1 MNKQIE
7 HELLVATL
15 ASMIRLLRRRKFVEA
30 MQLALDTYRQWP
42 ELFNDVLTG
51 YSDDESH

>member
-30 MQLALDTYRQWP
+30 MQLALDTYRQLP

-51 YSDDESH
+51 YSDDESR